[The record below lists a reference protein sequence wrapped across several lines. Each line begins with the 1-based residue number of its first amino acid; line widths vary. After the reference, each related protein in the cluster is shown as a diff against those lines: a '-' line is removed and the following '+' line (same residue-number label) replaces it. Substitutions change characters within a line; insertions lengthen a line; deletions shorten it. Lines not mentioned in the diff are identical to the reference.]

1 MTDRPKRVLRKTPP
15 PPTICGVST
24 SASHD
29 DLLDEHNPVFVS
41 TDFIRTVMRAV
52 EVISTENGRVASARS
67 RQASPARSSP
77 RTARR
82 LLQVRACEQ
91 HDRPPMR
98 MFLKTPPPS
107 SRETPVAGK
116 ETRV

>member
-52 EVISTENGRVASARS
+52 EVISTENVVDTRFNDFEDCDWLNNS
-67 RQASPARSSP
+67 
-77 RTARR
+77 
-82 LLQVRACEQ
+82 LLDWE
-91 HDRPPMR
+91 
-98 MFLKTPPPS
+98 
-107 SRETPVAGK
+107 
-116 ETRV
+116 